1 MSTRQKFGV
10 YLPKDL
16 LDELEKVM
24 SDAGIES
31 RSKLVQEAIRM
42 FLIEQRWKLAGKVA
56 GVIGLVYDHTVKSV
70 DDMLTDIQHRYLD
83 VVIAALHVHLDPVKC
98 MLIIVVRG
106 DTNRI
111 KSLYGELMRVDGVL
125 LIRPVLLSAEDGSSM
140 RGTGITSA

>member
-140 RGTGITSA
+140 REQG

>member
-140 RGTGITSA
+140 RETGITSA